1 LAGGRATF
9 LRLFFASR
17 RLGDSA
23 ESGKAAP
30 YVFDFARFD
39 PRKPGFPLCREPR
52 SNRRGVDR
60 RISPPLILRDD
71 LKA

>member
-23 ESGKAAP
+23 ESARRLHTSLISRASIRENRA
-30 YVFDFARFD
+30 FRFFA
-39 PRKPGFPLCREPR
+39 EPP